1 MQFNTK
7 KTKTDQKHLIK
18 LRLHLIVRFHQ
29 WFEVIWIKEAT
40 LDMLKM
46 DLNLADGMVLIFGQA
61 HFLLNCI

>member
-1 MQFNTK
+1 MQKIPK

-29 WFEVIWIKEAT
+29 WLDILTKKKLL

-46 DLNLADGMVLIFGQA
+46 DLNLADGMLLIFLEKP
-61 HFLLNCI
+61 FFT